1 MRFNWEQKNTVN
13 VITGVLVFTISIL
26 CYFIFSNMKSIISYT
41 SNIRY
46 ILMPFILGGAIA
58 YILNFFVKFFENC
71 FLKLEFFKKQK
82 YKNIRMVSM
91 LITYF
96 IFFTFIVLLLRYII
110 PQFYSNIKMFVERTP
125 AFIDMGVDRAKYM
138 LQNVELS
145 SEISSFINGKL
156 TEFATFST
164 KFLTDMIPWVAT
176 FATRIVSLFLNII
189 LAIIISG
196 YLLYDK
202 ENFSRILKKFMI
214 AIFPDRANK
223 ITFKIVKRF
232 DNTLKSYL
240 LAKGIG
246 AIIVGIIF
254 YIILLFMKIEYA
266 LLFAF
271 ILGFT
276 NLIPWFGCYLGAI
289 PIVIV
294 LLFTSTFNTVLWFM
308 VIVVIVSI
316 IDANVIS
323 PRVSG
328 KSLGISSFWVIFALV
343 LGGSLF
349 GVIGFLLSVP
359 IFVVIYTTLK
369 EYIESRLVKKGY
381 SIKNPADEFEKKE
394 V

>member
-1 MRFNWEQKNTVN
+1 MKFNWEQKNTVN
-13 VITGVLVFTISIL
+13 VITGVLIFAISIL
-26 CYFIFSNMKSIISYT
+26 CYFIFSNMKSIVSYT
-41 SNIRY
+41 SNLKY
-46 ILMPFILGGAIA
+46 VLMPFILGGAIA
-58 YILNFFVKFFENC
+58 YILNFFVKFFENS
-71 FLKLEFFKKQK
+71 FLKFEFFRKLKVK
-82 YKNIRMVSM
+82 HVRMFAM
-91 LITYF
+91 IITYF
-96 IFFTFIVLLLRYII
+96 IFFAFIVLLLKYII
-110 PQFYSNIKMFVERTP
+110 PQFYSNIKMFVDRTP
-125 AFIDMGVDRAKYM
+125 IFIDMGVEKAKYM

-145 SEISSFINGKL
+145 SEIRSFINGKL

-164 KFLTDMIPWVAT
+164 TFLTDMIPWVAT
-176 FATRIVSLFLNII
+176 FATRVVSLFLNII

-214 AIFPDRANK
+214 AVFPEKANR

-232 DNTLKSYL
+232 DYTLKSYL

-246 AIIVGIIF
+246 AIIVGITF
-254 YIILLFMKIEYA
+254 YIILLFMKIDYA

-289 PIVIV
+289 PIAIV

-308 VIVVIVSI
+308 IIVVIVSM

-349 GVIGFLLSVP
+349 GIIGFLLSVP
-359 IFVVIYTTLK
+359 VFVVIYTTLK
-369 EYIESRLVKKGY
+369 EYIEARLTKKGY
-381 SIKNPADEFEKKE
+381 SLKNPAEEFEKKE

>member
-1 MRFNWEQKNTVN
+1 MKFNWEQKNTVN
-13 VITGVLVFTISIL
+13 VITGVLIFAISIL
-26 CYFIFSNMKSIISYT
+26 CYFIFSNMKSIVSYT
-41 SNIRY
+41 SNLKY
-46 ILMPFILGGAIA
+46 VLMPFILGGAIA
-58 YILNFFVKFFENC
+58 YILNFFVKFFENS
-71 FLKLEFFKKQK
+71 FLKFEFFRKLKVK
-82 YKNIRMVSM
+82 HVRMFVM
-91 LITYF
+91 IITYF
-96 IFFTFIVLLLRYII
+96 IFFAFIVLLLKYII
-110 PQFYSNIKMFVERTP
+110 PQFYSNIKLFVDRTP
-125 AFIDMGVDRAKYM
+125 AFIDLGVEKAKYM
-138 LQNVELS
+138 LQNVEIS
-145 SEISSFINGKL
+145 SEIRTFINGKL

-164 KFLTDMIPWVAT
+164 TFLTDMIPLVAT
-176 FATRIVSLFLNII
+176 FATRVISLFLNII
-189 LAIIISG
+189 LAIIISV

-214 AIFPDRANK
+214 AVFPDNANRV
-223 ITFKIVKRF
+223 TFKIVKRF
-232 DNTLKSYL
+232 DYTLRSYL

-246 AIIVGIIF
+246 AIIVGITF
-254 YIILLFMKIEYA
+254 YIILLFMKIDYA

-276 NLIPWFGCYLGAI
+276 NLIPWFGCYLGAV

-294 LLFTSTFNTVLWFM
+294 LLFTSTLNTVLWFM
-308 VIVVIVSI
+308 VIVVIVSM

-369 EYIESRLVKKGY
+369 EYIEDRLAKKGY
-381 SIKNPADEFEKKE
+381 SLKNPAEEFEKKE